1 MPELVIKNS
10 AVTGRTSRGVEIR
23 ANLIRL
29 TRQVVTFEVCDPIEV
44 LHVSEVLSDFNILVS
59 KGSIYSGRAV
69 IRSIVQT
76 GLVLMCEATLDDQ
89 WLDADVVS
97 VGLRAKDLRDGFTDF
112 LRSWQNMYKIG
123 TEFKVVVA
131 DLQTFLT
138 DLRLWLE
145 QVEIGIRSSPS
156 GDRVQMERDAMQ
168 ELEKLV
174 IPAINSLH
182 ERFEDVA
189 DRIDEDLRPVHQI
202 FARRQLH
209 PFFLCSPF
217 GYRAFNKPLGYA
229 GDYEMVNMIMKD
241 PYEGTSLFA
250 KTMNLW
256 LLRQYPSEA
265 HRNRIVY
272 LRAKLNEEALRMRSR
287 GRPVKILNLGCGP
300 AHEIQQFLE
309 SSPVADHTE
318 FLLIDFNEETLDHAR
333 SVLQEAQRKSGCRA
347 LVEYKKRSVMHL
359 LKEGSKAVIG
369 SDAGRHDFIYCAG
382 LFDYLADRTCRQ
394 VLSLFNQWL
403 APGGLIVV
411 TNVDACKP
419 FRQMLEFIL
428 DWHLIYRN
436 SRQLQMLIPD
446 EVSAENSAVKIEATG
461 TNVFLEI
468 RKPDQH

>member
-1 MPELVIKNS
+1 M
-10 AVTGRTSRGVEIR
+10 R

-29 TRQVVTFEVCDPIEV
+29 TRQVVTFEVCNPIAV
-44 LHVSEVLSDFNILVS
+44 FHASEVLSDFNIVVS
-59 KGSIYSGRAV
+59 EQTIYSGRAV
-69 IRSIVQT
+69 IRSIVPT
-76 GLVLMCEATLDDQ
+76 GLALMCEATLDDQ
-89 WLDADVVS
+89 WLDADVVPA
-97 VGLRAKDLRDGFTDF
+97 GERAKDLRDGFSRF
-112 LRSWQNMYKIG
+112 LRSWQNIYKIG

-145 QVEIGIRSSPS
+145 QVELGIRSSPS
-156 GDRVQMERDAMQ
+156 GDRVQMERDAMR
-168 ELEKLV
+168 ELEKQV

-189 DRIDEDLRPVHQI
+189 DRIDEDLRPVHQV
-202 FARRQLH
+202 FTRRQLH
-209 PFFLCSPF
+209 PFFLSSPF

-241 PYEGTSLFA
+241 PYEGSSLFA

-272 LRAKLNEEALRMRSR
+272 LRAMLNEEALRVRSR
-287 GRPVKILNLGCGP
+287 GRSAKILNLGCGP

-309 SSPVADHTE
+309 ASPVADHVE
-318 FLLIDFNEETLDHAR
+318 FMLIDFNEETLDHAR
-333 SVLQEAQRKSGCRA
+333 SVLQEAQRKSGCQA
-347 LVEYKKRSVMHL
+347 QVVFKKRSVIHL
-359 LKEGSKAVIG
+359 LKEGSKPVVG
-369 SDAGRHDFIYCAG
+369 GDAGRYDFIYCAG

-394 VLSLFNQWL
+394 VMSLFNQWL

-436 SRQLQMLIPD
+436 SRQLQMLVPD
-446 EVSAENSAVKIEATG
+446 EVSAGNSAVKVEATG

-468 RKPDQH
+468 RKPDQR